1 MKVNQLKTIIKQAV
15 KEAIQEE
22 MKDILLEAIKTP
34 KTSIQENTPVQQKP
48 IGKKSKKEIRE
59 NYMSVLNGMMPGA
72 NGTLNATSADVPLQ
86 VNGPVDTTSA
96 NGTLPAGNVSMDQ
109 IMGLINNKGLLW
121 HLEQEEYILMIQDLG

>member
-34 KTSIQENTPVQQKP
+34 KTQIQENTPVKQKP
-48 IGKKSKKEIRE
+48 LDKKSKKEIRE

-72 NGTLNATSADVPLQ
+72 NGTLSATSADVPMQ

-96 NGTLPAGNVSMDQ
+96 NGSLPQGTVSMDQ
-109 IMGLINNKGLLW
+109 IMGLMNSKGNYGIW
-121 HLEQEEYILMIQDLG
+121 SKKSIS

>member
-34 KTSIQENTPVQQKP
+34 KTQIQENTPIKQKP
-48 IGKKSKKEIRE
+48 LDKKSKKEIRE

-72 NGTLNATSADVPLQ
+72 NGTLSATSADVPMQ
-86 VNGPVDTTSA
+86 VNGPIDTTSA
-96 NGTLPAGNVSMDQ
+96 NGSLPQGTVSMDQ
-109 IMGLINNKGLLW
+109 IMGLMNNKG
-121 HLEQEEYILMIQDLG
+121 